1 MLAFLRVKNFAII
14 DELEIEFKEGLNV
27 ITGETGAGKSI
38 IINALA
44 ILMSSKTPS
53 DVVKNRS
60 QPSEVTG
67 HYCHEYNEYVL
78 RRTMSPQG
86 RSRAYVNESPVT
98 LKRLEELGSSLVSI
112 YGQNESQDLRNKD
125 NYVSIIDVLLS
136 LDRERRLLADKV
148 RDLREVDEVLAK
160 KRGEVEGR
168 EKEIDLLEFQINEIE
183 RADLKDG
190 EDATAKERLM
200 LLKELEKVSGVLDAL
215 RQGFYEDDN
224 SVLASL
230 KSFASL
236 AKSVSHVEAMEKIRS
251 RIESIAFDVEDVV
264 DEIKREEKNLFYDP
278 EEAMRLEDRLVLIYR
293 LKEKYGK
300 TFKEIKDYHQWAT
313 NHLSYLMT
321 LTTNIE
327 ELEKKR
333 EEIAQEVWE
342 RASFLS
348 NERKKGAQQI
358 EAEIVAEL
366 ALLSMPKVQFKI
378 TVVDKDTIDDE
389 GRDDI
394 DFLMS
399 ANPGEELKPLRRVAS
414 GGELSRIMLAVK
426 KVVGGVEGTTMI
438 FDEIDAGIGGAVA
451 EMVGRRLKELAAKGQ
466 VICITHLPQIAVY
479 GDHHY
484 LVEKVQEEESTRTG
498 IRLLEADERVVEV
511 ARMLGG
517 VNITEKTL
525 ERAEEMLQNAEE
537 SLA

>member
-38 IINALA
+38 LITALA
-44 ILMSSKTPS
+44 TLMSSKTPS

-60 QPSEVTG
+60 LPSEVTG

-98 LKRLEELGSSLVSI
+98 LKRLEELGTSLVSI
-112 YGQNESQDLRNKD
+112 YGQNESQDLLNKD
-125 NYVSIIDVLLS
+125 NYVSVIDVLLS

-168 EKEIDLLEFQINEIE
+168 EKEVDLLQFQINEIE

-190 EDATAKERLM
+190 EDGAAKERLM
-200 LLKELEKVSGVLDAL
+200 LLKELEKVSGVLDTL
-215 RQGFYEDDN
+215 RQGFYEDDG

-251 RIESIAFDVEDVV
+251 RVESIAFDVEDVV
-264 DEIKREEKNLFYDP
+264 GDIKREEKNLFYDP
-278 EEAMRLEDRLVLIYR
+278 EEALRLEDRLVLIYR
-293 LKEKYGK
+293 LKEKYGH
-300 TFKEIKDYHQWAT
+300 TFKEIRDYHQWAT

-327 ELEKKR
+327 ELEKRR

-348 NERKKGAQQI
+348 NERKKGAQQV

-366 ALLSMPKVQFKI
+366 ALLSMPNVQFKI
-378 TVVDKDTIDDE
+378 TVVDKDTIDED

-426 KVVGGVEGTTMI
+426 KVVGGADGTTMI

-484 LVEKVQEEESTRTG
+484 LVEKIQEEESTRTG

-537 SLA
+537 GLA